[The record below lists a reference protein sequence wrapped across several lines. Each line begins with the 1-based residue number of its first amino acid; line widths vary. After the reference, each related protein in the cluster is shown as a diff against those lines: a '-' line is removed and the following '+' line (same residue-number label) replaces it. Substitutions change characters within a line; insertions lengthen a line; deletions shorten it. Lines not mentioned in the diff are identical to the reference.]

1 MIITAGARQQVGESR
16 LSLVQR
22 NVNIFKSIIPQ
33 VVKYS
38 PDAVIIVISN
48 PGVVEIKFLA
58 AKRFEIKCSLV
69 YWLSY
74 FYSNEMKFSKKPCS
88 SF

>member
-1 MIITAGARQQVGESR
+1 MVIITAGARQQVGESR

-48 PGVVEIKFLA
+48 PGVVEI
-58 AKRFEIKCSLV
+58 
-69 YWLSY
+69 
-74 FYSNEMKFSKKPCS
+74 
-88 SF
+88 